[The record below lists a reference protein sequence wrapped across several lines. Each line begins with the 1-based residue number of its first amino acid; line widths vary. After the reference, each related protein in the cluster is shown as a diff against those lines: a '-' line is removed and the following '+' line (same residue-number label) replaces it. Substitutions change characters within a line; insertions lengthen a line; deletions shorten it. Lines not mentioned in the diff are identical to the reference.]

1 MESPVAA
8 EARMQGEIEALRL
21 QHSETQDLYREVCV
35 LLFFR
40 YGITPTANKLYQL
53 VRKGSMSAP
62 AEALARFWETLRE
75 KSRVRIEH
83 PDLPEPLREAA
94 GEMIGALW
102 QRAQASAQ
110 DALVQL
116 RDEARA
122 SVVAADA
129 TVQTAVARA
138 QVAEE
143 ALNAITAELHA
154 TREKLNNAQA
164 DVARAQGEV
173 ATLQRQVDADSAQ
186 RRELREALNAAQQRF
201 SQEIEQQR
209 AAAAGIEERHD
220 ADMKRVLLDV
230 DRERGTAAKLQKE
243 LEQARRAQAEQAELH
258 RQQTAEKHQQAETL
272 RQRAGELEGSVTELR
287 GQRDR
292 LMRDLD
298 SLRKRLEETMSTAKP
313 TRARPGRVK
322 STSPARTN
330 KSKRAS

>member
-1 MESPVAA
+1 MESAVAA
-8 EARMQGEIEALRL
+8 EARMQGEIEALRS
-21 QHSETQDLYREVCV
+21 QHPETQDLYREVCV

-40 YGITPTANKLYQL
+40 YGVTPTANKLYQL

-129 TVQTAVARA
+129 SVQAAAARA

-143 ALNAITAELHA
+143 ALTAITTELHA
-154 TREKLNNAQA
+154 TREKLNSTQT

-173 ATLQRQVDADSAQ
+173 TTLQRQVDADSAQ
-186 RRELREALNAAQQRF
+186 RRELREALNAAQERF
-201 SQEIEQQR
+201 TRAIEQQR
-209 AAAAGIEERHD
+209 AANAGIEERHD

-243 LEQARRAQAEQAELH
+243 LEQARRALAEQAELH
-258 RQQTAEKHQQAETL
+258 RQQTADKNQQVETL
-272 RQRAGELEGSVTELR
+272 RQRAGELEGSMTELR
-287 GQRDR
+287 GQRDQ

-298 SLRKRLEETMSTAKP
+298 SLRMRLETMSMAKP
-313 TRARPGRVK
+313 ARARRG
-322 STSPARTN
+322 SADSASPARTS
-330 KSKRAS
+330 KAKRAP